1 MVVAPRIIAEGKTP
15 AQWVAELAGA
25 GVEISER
32 TLRERARAMGAC
44 RVLGNAMILLPEHID
59 QIFEEPECR
68 SKSTLEGTSGGLK
81 DDLLIAVSTSERAL
95 ERLTKLSRKPQSAAS
110 KARPGNVVSLG
121 QTRQSRR
128 TS

>member
-1 MVVAPRIIAEGKTP
+1 MGLPRVLAEGKTP
-15 AQWVAELAGA
+15 SQWVVELARS

-32 TLRERARAMGAC
+32 TLRERARALGAC

-68 SKSTLEGTSGGLK
+68 SKSTLEATSGGLK

-95 ERLTKLSRKPQSAAS
+95 ARLTKLSRKPQSGVS
-110 KARPGNVVSLG
+110 KPRRGNVVSLEP
-121 QTRQSRR
+121 TRQSQR